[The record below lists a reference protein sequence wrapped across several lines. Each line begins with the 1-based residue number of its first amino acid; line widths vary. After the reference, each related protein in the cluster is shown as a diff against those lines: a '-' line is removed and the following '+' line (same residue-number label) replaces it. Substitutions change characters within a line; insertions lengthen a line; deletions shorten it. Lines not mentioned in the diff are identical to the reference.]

1 MIKNEKIDLAILLL
15 GSLVL
20 SIYLFFRT
28 YIISMDGAF
37 QYIPM
42 AKVFASGSFR
52 DAVGLSGQQPLY
64 SFLIASVSRSV
75 SDFELAG
82 KLISSFFGI
91 MVIFPVYF
99 LGKQIFDRKVAFL
112 SAFFLAI
119 HPYIRRFSGDVLKE
133 STYLFLL
140 AAAIWFTLRTLE
152 REKIFPYLFVP
163 LFSALAYLVRPDG
176 IEVLLVV
183 FFYILFI
190 KKFDSPGKKWAA
202 ILLLLLSSFILFLP
216 YLLYLREATGEWTLS
231 KAKSIGGLLGWGGMG
246 GELSYTS
253 KIIYSLKKL
262 NLQILAIYHPLYLF
276 LLTIGLFKRASSHFK
291 NEEKFLISFFVLHY
305 LVLFLMILNLTDWKR
320 GERVQEYLLI
330 SGRHVL
336 PLLLISIYWVGEG
349 FLVVYQWIYKKV
361 ESHSLLIRLDSKRRS
376 TVALVTLSILILAIV
391 LPKTLKP
398 QRYERMT
405 EKWAGIWIKNQ
416 SGKGTMVFTTIP
428 RVAYYADGNGEYID
442 FKKDKWDKVRASM
455 VEKGALYLV
464 IGQRDIV
471 DFPNETGSIKS
482 NFNEVIRYEKKGLEK
497 IIVYKRVRN

>member
-15 GSLVL
+15 VSIVL

-28 YIISMDGAF
+28 YIISTDGAL

-42 AKVFASGSFR
+42 AKVFASGFFK
-52 DAVGLSGQQPLY
+52 DAVRFSGQQPLY
-64 SFLIASVSRSV
+64 SFLIALVSRSV

-99 LGKQIFDRKVAFL
+99 LGRQIFDRKVAFL

-140 AAAIWFTLRTLE
+140 ATAIWFTLRTLQ
-152 REKIFPYLFVP
+152 REKIYPYLFVP
-163 LFSALAYLVRPDG
+163 LFSAIAYLVRPDG

-190 KKFDSPGKKWAA
+190 KKFNPPEKRGVV
-202 ILLLLLSSFILFLP
+202 ILLLLFSSVILFLP
-216 YLLYLREATGEWTLS
+216 YLFHLKGLTGEWALS
-231 KAKSIGGLLGWGGMG
+231 KAKSIGGLLGWGGMRV
-246 GELSYTS
+246 ELSYTS

-276 LLTIGLFKRASSHFK
+276 FLAIGLFKRVSSHFK

-305 LVLFLMILNLTDWKR
+305 LVLFLMILNLTDWKSA
-320 GERVQEYLLI
+320 ERVPEYLL
-330 SGRHVL
+330 SGRHAL

-361 ESHSLLIRLDSKRRS
+361 ESHPLLNRLDSKRKS
-376 TVALVTLSILILAIV
+376 TLVLVTLSILILAIV

-416 SGKGTMVFTTIP
+416 SGQGTMIFTTIP
-428 RVAYYADGNGEYID
+428 RVAYYADGNCEYID
-442 FKKDKWDKVRASM
+442 FKKDKWDKVSASM
-455 VEKGALYLV
+455 VEKGASYLV
-464 IGQRDIV
+464 ISQRDTI
-471 DFPNETGSIKS
+471 DFPNETGSIKNS
-482 NFNEVIRYEKKGLEK
+482 FNEVLRYEKKGMER
-497 IIVYKRVRN
+497 IIVYKRVQ

>member
-1 MIKNEKIDLAILLL
+1 MMKNEKIDLTLLL
-15 GSLVL
+15 LISLIL

-28 YIISMDGAF
+28 YVISMDGAL

-42 AKVFASGSFR
+42 AKFFAAGFFG
-52 DAVGLSGQQPLY
+52 DAVRFSGQQPLY
-64 SFLIASVSRSV
+64 SFLIALVFRSV
-75 SDFELAG
+75 HDFELAG

-99 LGKQIFDRKVAFL
+99 LGKQIFDRKIAFL
-112 SAFFLAI
+112 SASFLAI

-140 AAAIWFTLRTLE
+140 ATAIWFTLRTLQ
-152 REKIFPYLFVP
+152 REKIYPYLFVP

-190 KKFDSPGKKWAA
+190 KRFDPPEKRWVV
-202 ILLLLLSSFILFLP
+202 ILLLLLSSVILFLP
-216 YLLYLREATGEWTLS
+216 YLLHLKGLTGEWTLS
-231 KAKSIGGLLGWGGMG
+231 KAKSIGGLLGREGMG
-246 GELSYTS
+246 SELSYTS
-253 KIIYSLKKL
+253 KIIYSLEKL

-276 LLTIGLFKRASSHFK
+276 FLAMGLFKRISSHLK

-305 LVLFLMILNLTDWKR
+305 LVLFLMMLNLTDWKT

-349 FLVVYQWIYKKV
+349 FLAVYQWIYDRV
-361 ESHSLLIRLDSKRRS
+361 ESSWLPIRLGSERKS
-376 TVALVTLSILILAIV
+376 QLLLVTLSIVILAIV

-398 QRYERMT
+398 QRYERLP

-416 SGKGTMVFTTIP
+416 SGRGTTIFTGSP
-428 RVAYYADGNGEYID
+428 RVAFYADGNNATID
-442 FKKDKWDKVRASM
+442 LKRETIDQIRASM
-455 VEKGALYLV
+455 AEKGTLYLV
-464 IGQRDIV
+464 IEERETAN
-471 DFPNETGSIKS
+471 FPEKREAIKK
-482 NFNEVIRYEKKGLEK
+482 NFSEVMRYEKKGMEK
-497 IIVYKRVRN
+497 TIIYKRVQ